1 MASLKERKAPERAG
15 EWHTSRSRSRARE
28 GRGYGAGEAEPHAE
42 QTPRGEMDPRNGL
55 AERHRGGSRG
65 VEPMPVWR
73 RLLDGWNAVVGRFGF
88 VQTLVI
94 LALSYAVLIG
104 PAALTVRLA
113 RRDPLDKR
121 GLGSR
126 ASAWRKADSAA
137 PDLER
142 AKLTT

>member
-1 MASLKERKAPERAG
+1 M
-15 EWHTSRSRSRARE
+15 
-28 GRGYGAGEAEPHAE
+28 
-42 QTPRGEMDPRNGL
+42 
-55 AERHRGGSRG
+55 
-65 VEPMPVWR
+65 WR

-94 LALSYAVLIG
+94 LALFYAVLIG
-104 PAALTVRLA
+104 PAALMATLA
-113 RRDPLDKR
+113 RRDLLSKR

-126 ASAWRKADSAA
+126 ASAWRDADSAA

>member
-1 MASLKERKAPERAG
+1 M
-15 EWHTSRSRSRARE
+15 
-28 GRGYGAGEAEPHAE
+28 
-42 QTPRGEMDPRNGL
+42 
-55 AERHRGGSRG
+55 
-65 VEPMPVWR
+65 EPMPVWR

-94 LALSYAVLIG
+94 LALFYAVLIG
-104 PAALTVRLA
+104 PAALIAGLA
-113 RRDPLDKR
+113 RRDLLDKR

-126 ASAWRKADSAA
+126 GSAWQDADSAA

>member
-1 MASLKERKAPERAG
+1 M
-15 EWHTSRSRSRARE
+15 
-28 GRGYGAGEAEPHAE
+28 EPK
-42 QTPRGEMDPRNGL
+42 
-55 AERHRGGSRG
+55 S
-65 VEPMPVWR
+65 VWR

-94 LALSYAVLIG
+94 LALFYTVLIG
-104 PAALTVRLA
+104 PVALMAWLA
-113 RRDPLDKR
+113 RRDLLKKR

-126 ASAWRKADSAA
+126 ESAWQVADSAA

>member
-1 MASLKERKAPERAG
+1 MR
-15 EWHTSRSRSRARE
+15 
-28 GRGYGAGEAEPHAE
+28 
-42 QTPRGEMDPRNGL
+42 
-55 AERHRGGSRG
+55 
-65 VEPMPVWR
+65 VWR
-73 RLLDGWNAVVGRFGF
+73 RLLDGWSAVVARFGF

-94 LALSYAVLIG
+94 LALFYAVLIG
-104 PAALTVRLA
+104 PAALMAAFA
-113 RRDPLDKR
+113 RRDLLDKR

>member
-1 MASLKERKAPERAG
+1 M
-15 EWHTSRSRSRARE
+15 
-28 GRGYGAGEAEPHAE
+28 
-42 QTPRGEMDPRNGL
+42 
-55 AERHRGGSRG
+55 
-65 VEPMPVWR
+65 WR

-94 LALSYAVLIG
+94 LALFYAVLIG
-104 PAALTVRLA
+104 PVALMASLA
-113 RRDPLDKR
+113 RRDLLDKR

-126 ASAWRKADSAA
+126 ASAWQNADSAA